1 MKILEGYQEKN
12 LHFKWSSMN
21 KPAMNIEPR
30 ETLLVRVPNSSK
42 LRIKDNFTTE
52 DLKNIHHL
60 KVNAG

>member
-1 MKILEGYQEKN
+1 MKILDGYQEKN
-12 LHFKWSSMN
+12 LHFKWSS
-21 KPAMNIEPR
+21 MNIEPR